1 MAIIIQKDILH
12 DFSLATQREWLETN
26 GLGGWASSTVIG
38 AHTRRY
44 HGILVAADGPPVVL
58 LSKLDE
64 IIHAD
69 GRVFELG
76 CNRYPGNLH
85 PRGNLFM
92 HLFSKDP
99 FPLFEYR
106 VRGITVRKTIA
117 ALNGENTTIV
127 LYEIS
132 GSESPIVLELVPL
145 IAARNIHG
153 LARTNDVIQQNA
165 QFDGGLFRTGTY
177 VGVPEI
183 FICIPGARFSAKPDW
198 YFDFEYDQERA
209 RGFDFREDLFSP
221 GTFTVQIKGK
231 VKLGIVISTR
241 NPEGRNAFKLFEKEK
256 RRRQHL
262 VSILPCGEKFAR
274 TLTLAADQFLVQ
286 RSGKLVS
293 IIAGYHW
300 FADWGRD
307 AMVALPGLCLTT
319 RRYGDAKKILQLYAR
334 NVSRGMLPNRF
345 PDSTGKPEYNTVD
358 AALWFFLAAYRYL
371 QVSGDDAF
379 VGNELLPL
387 LQDIVKWHERG
398 TRYNIRVSGDGML
411 WAGDE
416 SIQLTWMDA
425 RIGDQVVTPRSGK
438 AVEIN
443 ALWFN
448 SLKITADLCRRFG
461 RTKKADYYD
470 QRAEQV
476 KNRFQELFWNEK
488 RGCLYDVIRDGHRDE
503 SIRPNQ
509 ILSLSLP
516 FPLFEGKKAH
526 GVLETVEQK
535 LLTPFGLRSLSPED
549 RGYKARYE
557 GDASSRDSAYHQ
569 GTVWTWL
576 LGPFIDALIRF
587 RGKAGRIQAR
597 SLLKGMEEHMAWAG
611 IGSISEIFDAEPP
624 HTPRGCIAQAWSVAE
639 ILRTYSEVFRLEP
652 VNKNRELCG
661 ERLAGRKTAVR

>member
-198 YFDFEYDQERA
+198 YFNFEYDQERA

-256 RRRQHL
+256 RRRLPL
-262 VSILPCGEKFAR
+262 VCRLGAR
-274 TLTLAADQFLVQ
+274 RNGSTP
-286 RSGKLVS
+286 R
-293 IIAGYHW
+293 
-300 FADWGRD
+300 
-307 AMVALPGLCLTT
+307 ALPDNPEVWGCKKNTSVICQERQSGNAAKSIPRQHRQT
-319 RRYGDAKKILQLYAR
+319 GIQYGRCRTMVFSCRI
-334 NVSRGMLPNRF
+334 SIP
-345 PDSTGKPEYNTVD
+345 
-358 AALWFFLAAYRYL
+358 
-371 QVSGDDAF
+371 
-379 VGNELLPL
+379 
-387 LQDIVKWHERG
+387 
-398 TRYNIRVSGDGML
+398 
-411 WAGDE
+411 AG
-416 SIQLTWMDA
+416 QW
-425 RIGDQVVTPRSGK
+425 
-438 AVEIN
+438 
-443 ALWFN
+443 
-448 SLKITADLCRRFG
+448 
-461 RTKKADYYD
+461 
-470 QRAEQV
+470 
-476 KNRFQELFWNEK
+476 
-488 RGCLYDVIRDGHRDE
+488 
-503 SIRPNQ
+503 
-509 ILSLSLP
+509 
-516 FPLFEGKKAH
+516 
-526 GVLETVEQK
+526 
-535 LLTPFGLRSLSPED
+535 
-549 RGYKARYE
+549 
-557 GDASSRDSAYHQ
+557 
-569 GTVWTWL
+569 
-576 LGPFIDALIRF
+576 
-587 RGKAGRIQAR
+587 
-597 SLLKGMEEHMAWAG
+597 
-611 IGSISEIFDAEPP
+611 
-624 HTPRGCIAQAWSVAE
+624 
-639 ILRTYSEVFRLEP
+639 
-652 VNKNRELCG
+652 
-661 ERLAGRKTAVR
+661 